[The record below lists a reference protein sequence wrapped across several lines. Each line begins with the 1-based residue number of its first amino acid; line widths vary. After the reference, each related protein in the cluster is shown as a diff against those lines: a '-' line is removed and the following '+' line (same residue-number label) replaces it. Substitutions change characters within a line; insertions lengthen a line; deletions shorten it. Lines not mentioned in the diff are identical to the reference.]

1 MESLCAVSI
10 DGQSVDADL
19 RGVENVAQLRA
30 RIAENTGKPT
40 CQIQLI
46 SGVYIVED
54 TEEISKLESTL
65 TVVVLQREPSWLPV
79 GKYMHDGKEVLK
91 ITGVSQSHSLCV
103 VSGVSSVYGSRSRIH
118 YVDGSSNDGT
128 SCHSFDDLVKQFG
141 FVIHRQREHDRYYGG
156 DMFEAVPIE
165 DPDEW
170 ETFGSPS
177 YAGLSFHESGER
189 RVKVS

>member
-1 MESLCAVSI
+1 MQSLCAVSI
-10 DGQSVDADL
+10 DGQSVGADL
-19 RGVENVAQLRA
+19 HGVENVAQMRA
-30 RIAENTGKPT
+30 RIAEAIGKPP
-40 CQIQLI
+40 CQIKLI
-46 SGVYIVED
+46 SGVCIVED

-65 TVVVLQREPSWLPV
+65 TVVVLQREPTWLPV

-91 ITGVSQSHSLCV
+91 ITG
-103 VSGVSSVYGSRSRIH
+103 SSVYGSRSRIH
-118 YVDGSSNDGT
+118 YVDGSSKDGT
-128 SCHSFDDLVKQFG
+128 SCHSFDDLVKKFG
-141 FVIHRQREHDRYYGG
+141 FVTHWQREHDRYYGG

-170 ETFGSPS
+170 ETFGSPC